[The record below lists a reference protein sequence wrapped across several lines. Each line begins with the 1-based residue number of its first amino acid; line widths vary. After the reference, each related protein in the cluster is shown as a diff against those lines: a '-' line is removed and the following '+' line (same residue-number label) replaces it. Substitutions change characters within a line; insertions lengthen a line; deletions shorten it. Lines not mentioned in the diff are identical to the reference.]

1 MENKAFH
8 FDKHKLFE
16 IIQKIIHENDLFCS
30 MIYIKKI
37 ILILK
42 ITFFDSVVQFKKSTI
57 VKCISLGP
65 TSYICKETIICKQK
79 YKFLVLESNKSKKK
93 LI

>member
-30 MIYIKKI
+30 MISIKKI